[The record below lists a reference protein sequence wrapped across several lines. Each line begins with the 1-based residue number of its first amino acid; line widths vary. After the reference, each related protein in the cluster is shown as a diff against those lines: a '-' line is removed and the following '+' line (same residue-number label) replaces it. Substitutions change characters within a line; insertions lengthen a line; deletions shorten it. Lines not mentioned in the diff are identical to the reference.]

1 VSLSGDPP
9 QVGSAAERAE
19 PSSAGAG
26 APRAGACDE
35 GTGTAVGEL
44 GYVEAAGE
52 LDGIIAELDR
62 GVVDVD
68 VLEERLC
75 RAVEI
80 VEELDRRIR
89 GARERVNSILPR
101 LEMAARGSEGAP
113 PEQV

>member
-1 VSLSGDPP
+1 VSIGGDPP
-9 QVGSAAERAE
+9 ETGSPGGLKEG
-19 PSSAGAG
+19 AGAG
-26 APRAGACDE
+26 TSRAGA
-35 GTGTAVGEL
+35 GTPVGEL

-101 LEMAARGSEGAP
+101 LEMAARGDEGDHPAN
-113 PEQV
+113 

>member
-1 VSLSGDPP
+1 MGEDQPPAAVPAGGDGR
-9 QVGSAAERAE
+9 GSAAGLPTGEGRAIGEER
-19 PSSAGAG
+19 P
-26 APRAGACDE
+26 
-35 GTGTAVGEL
+35 VGEL

-52 LDGIIAELDR
+52 LDAIIAELDR

-89 GARERVNSILPR
+89 GARQRVNSILPR
-101 LEMAARGSEGAP
+101 LEVAARGDEEEPSGQP
-113 PEQV
+113 